1 MSETALAVTNNG
13 HSAAIAVPVSVYES
27 LALRG
32 DISGLSPNDKAMYY
46 RSLCERLG
54 LDPLTQPF
62 TPLKLS
68 GKEIL
73 YASRGATD
81 QLARINHVNRR
92 IVKEENLNGCYVVT
106 VEASLPSGRTEQSKG
121 AVSIENLKGEAF
133 CNAVMKAETK
143 AKRRATLAILGLGM
157 LDETELETIP
167 RNAMQPQNFGFA
179 QPVQNSLPVVT
190 EQKQPSP
197 EDAALYD
204 SIEDREY
211 TPAEDT
217 AARENIA
224 AIYAELGK
232 AGLVKQTSADTAVA
246 NAGKL
251 SGRQLQLA
259 LAKTERFRKN
269 KRLDLIRKGL
279 NNLSANAEEEAAYL
293 QIFSLSLETL
303 PDATEEQIE
312 AILHDMRG
320 CKAI

>member
-1 MSETALAVTNNG
+1 MSETTALATTNG
-13 HSAAIAVPVSVYES
+13 QSTAVVIPASVYES

-32 DISGLSPNDKAMYY
+32 DISALNPGDKAMYY

-54 LDPLTQPF
+54 LDPITQPF
-62 TPLKLS
+62 LPLKLN

-81 QLARINHVNRR
+81 QLARVHHVNRR
-92 IVKEENLNGCYVVT
+92 IIKEETVNGCYIVT
-106 VEASLPSGRTEQSKG
+106 VEAALPSGRTEQSKG
-121 AVSIENLKGEAF
+121 AVSIENAKGETL
-133 CNAVMKAETK
+133 CNAIMKAETK

-167 RNAMQPQNFGFA
+167 QRAMQPVSNGYS
-179 QPVQNSLPVVT
+179 QP
-190 EQKQPSP
+190 EQAASAPAEKQTSP
-197 EDAALYD
+197 EDAALFD

-211 TPAEDT
+211 TPAEDA

-224 AIYAELGK
+224 AIYGELSR
-232 AGLVKQTSADTAVA
+232 AGLVKQTSAETAVGSA
-246 NAGKL
+246 EKL

-279 NNLSANAEEEAAYL
+279 NNLSANVEEEADYL
-293 QIFSLSLETL
+293 KIFALSVETL
-303 PDATEEQIE
+303 PQASEEQIE

-320 CKAI
+320 CQAI